1 MKFLTGT
8 FYRVSWLYLALLLA
22 ACAPALG
29 PGPAIA
35 PAAASTDQFGIEIV
49 GLYLS
54 SRGYMLDFRYQV
66 KDAAKAAPMID
77 RALIPYLI
85 HEASGAKFAVP
96 SPAKV
101 GPLRQMPRQLEAGK
115 QYFILFANPG
125 QYVKA
130 GDLVTVVIGDMRFEH
145 LRVE

>member
-1 MKFLTGT
+1 
-8 FYRVSWLYLALLLA
+8 
-22 ACAPALG
+22 
-29 PGPAIA
+29 
-35 PAAASTDQFGIEIV
+35 
-49 GLYLS
+49 
-54 SRGYMLDFRYQV
+54 MLDFRYQV
-66 KDAAKAAPMID
+66 KDATKAAPIID
-77 RALIPYLI
+77 RARIPYLV
-85 HEASGAKFAVP
+85 HESSGAKFAVP

-125 QYVKA
+125 QYVQV